1 MPHTLTWPVIAG
13 LAVVG
18 AAAGVGLGRSAIAEV
33 NPAYFQDRGG
43 SNFFADMSPNQPRE
57 RADWAQ
63 VTAAE
68 YQQAAAALPPAAPA
82 GGCVGC
88 ATWPVA
94 PRPATDPAI
103 ERQLKQAWREARA
116 PAPQP
121 AVRYVETVVYEAPA
135 EPDPAQERIRRY
147 STFPVRRA
155 AAPPPPPE
163 PAEAPADDGDA
174 ATQ

>member
-1 MPHTLTWPVIAG
+1 MPHVMTWPVVVG
-13 LAVVG
+13 LSVVG
-18 AAAGVGLGRSAIAEV
+18 AAAGIGLGRSAIAEL

-43 SNFFADMSPNQPRE
+43 SSFFADLAPNRPVQ

-68 YQQAAAALPPAAPA
+68 YQQQANAPAPAPAA

-88 ATWPVA
+88 ATWPMD
-94 PRPATDPAI
+94 PRPVHDPAI
-103 ERQLKQAWREARA
+103 ERSLKQAWREARA

-121 AVRYVETVVYEAPA
+121 EVRYVETLVYEAAPA
-135 EPDPAQERIRRY
+135 PDPGRERIRRY
-147 STFPVRRA
+147 SSYPVTRGQ
-155 AAPPPPPE
+155 AAPPPPE
-163 PAEAPADDGDA
+163 EEFDPADQGDA